1 MKKMII
7 TIGIN
12 VFINLIS
19 LISLIIL
26 TYREHYKFVLIM
38 LSLYVIG
45 LNMAKNI
52 SDIINSEMA
61 DLKRQLYDLEIEAN
75 KTIEKY
81 NKRGKK

>member
-1 MKKMII
+1 
-7 TIGIN
+7 
-12 VFINLIS
+12 
-19 LISLIIL
+19 
-26 TYREHYKFVLIM
+26 M

-61 DLKRQLYDLEIEAN
+61 DLKRQLYDLEIEAD